1 MNFIKS
7 QRSTIG
13 FIAVAVLFIAIVQ
26 ALLSLGILNNFWNTL
41 LRFGAVM
48 AIVSLGLNLIY
59 GFNGQFS
66 LGQWGFYAIG
76 AYAAADVTYRWEQM
90 RSASGLVVLFLLVT
104 LVGLSFWGVTKLIRR
119 LRGLDPL
126 SGLALYLIGVIVAG
140 FISVFIGQILI
151 GPVSAFFALF
161 PDAVALQIIFF

>member
-26 ALLSLGILNNFWNTL
+26 VLLSAGILNNFWNTL

-76 AYAAADVTYRWEQM
+76 AYAAADVTYRWTQLK
-90 RSASGLVVLFLLVT
+90 SAGGLAVLLLGVAFAGLAILLVMK
-104 LVGLSFWGVTKLIRR
+104 LVKRM
-119 LRGLDPL
+119 RGLDPL
-126 SGLALYLIGVIVAG
+126 SAFALY
-140 FISVFIGQILI
+140 
-151 GPVSAFFALF
+151 
-161 PDAVALQIIFF
+161 